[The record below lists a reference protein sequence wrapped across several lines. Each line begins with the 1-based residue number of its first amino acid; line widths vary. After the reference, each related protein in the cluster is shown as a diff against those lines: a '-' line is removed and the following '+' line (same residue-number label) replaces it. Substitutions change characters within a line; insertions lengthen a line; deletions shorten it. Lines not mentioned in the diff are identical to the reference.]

1 MDISTPQQKSI
12 VEEFMKIALVAK
24 PLLPYSVDGKEAILA
39 MKNGG
44 SRNWRQME
52 WIGFWFEF
60 FIETTVQP
68 KLGNSMGPSYGNTT
82 FDLQFEHVW
91 DLKAH
96 PNHNSSL
103 ILNDQEAVRN
113 CIKENAG
120 VGFIIVEGAVEYDD
134 ASGSF
139 KNWHDAL
146 KGKQSEYE
154 AARIAR
160 NAPSRRRKTSFR
172 PEAVIGIW
180 ISSIETLEQ
189 GQSDGWISGFQK
201 DMRNSDGKPRRAK
214 FMFDTSKIPASCIV
228 GSIKI

>member
-1 MDISTPQQKSI
+1 MANSNVQQKSI

-24 PLLPYSVDGKEAILA
+24 PLLPHSVDGKEAILA

-60 FIETTVQP
+60 FIETAVQP
-68 KLGNSMGPSYGNTT
+68 KLGNSTGPSYGNTR
-82 FDLQFEHVW
+82 FDLQLEHVW

-96 PNHNSSL
+96 PSHNNSL

-134 ASGSF
+134 ANSSF
-139 KNWHDAL
+139 KKWHDSL

-160 NAPSRRRKTSFR
+160 KAPSRRRKTSFR
-172 PEAVIGIW
+172 PEAVFGIW
-180 ISSIETLEQ
+180 ISSIDTLEQ

-214 FMFDTSKIPASCIV
+214 FMFDTSKIPSSCIV
-228 GSIKI
+228 GSIKL